1 MLSNILLTVGI
12 ISFGI
17 SGVML
22 GAWTDGQ
29 RQRDYYAA
37 EESEQ
42 RNVRLKSSLVF
53 AVYSFFYSS
62 WYYSF
67 IITTKAMKCLISW
80 LLLQLKN

>member
-53 AVYSFFYSS
+53 AVIGIL
-62 WYYSF
+62 SF
-67 IITTKAMKCLISW
+67 ILVGIIH
-80 LLLQLKN
+80 LL

>member
-1 MLSNILLTVGI
+1 MGENTILSNILLTVDI

-29 RQRDYYAA
+29 RQRDYYEA
-37 EESEQ
+37 EESKQ

-53 AVYSFFYSS
+53 AVIGIL
-62 WYYSF
+62 SF
-67 IITTKAMKCLISW
+67 ILVGIIH
-80 LLLQLKN
+80 LL

>member
-1 MLSNILLTVGI
+1 MEENTMLSNIFLTLGI

-37 EESEQ
+37 EEGEQ
-42 RNVRLKSSLVF
+42 RNIRLKRSFYF
-53 AVYSFFYSS
+53 ACVGIL
-62 WYYSF
+62 SF
-67 IITTKAMKCLISW
+67 ILVGIIH
-80 LLLQLKN
+80 LL

>member
-1 MLSNILLTVGI
+1 MEENTMLSNILLTVGI

-53 AVYSFFYSS
+53 AVIGIL
-62 WYYSF
+62 SF
-67 IITTKAMKCLISW
+67 ILVGIIH
-80 LLLQLKN
+80 LL